1 MAKKFPDQQMLFA
14 SWQRPRDIRNLSE
27 ILVSMLLLN
36 LQESI
41 SNTRQSCILM
51 KFGVYRYSEAP
62 PICYGAQRLGHW
74 NAECR

>member
-1 MAKKFPDQQMLFA
+1 MAKKFSDQQMLFA

-41 SNTRQSCILM
+41 SNARQSCILM
-51 KFGVYRYSEAP
+51 KLGLYRYSEAP
-62 PICYGAQRLGHW
+62 PACYGAQRLGHW